1 MASVYRQD
9 LAYIH
14 DVGFGGFAADAAPG
28 ILRIL
33 GRYDLKSG
41 LVVDLGCGSGIL
53 AKVLVRSGYRVMG
66 VDASTD
72 MIRLARQ
79 RVPEGEFVKRS
90 LHTVALPACA
100 AVTAIGESL
109 NYRSASNSQGDLDA
123 LFRRVSAALLPG
135 GVFIFDVAEPAL
147 AVAEHGTRSFVEG
160 RDWAVL
166 VERRANLSRRLLERR
181 IIAFRRLGKLYR
193 RSEEL
198 HRLQLYD
205 RSKIISL
212 LKQAGFRARIL
223 RRFGKQRVL
232 PGRVG
237 FLAVIPMRRTLCAVG
252 SATLAP

>member
-109 NYRSASNSQGDLDA
+109 NYRSASNSQGQVEY
-123 LFRRVSAALLPG
+123 LFLTWPSPPWRSLNTAREASWKEGIGQCLWRDERTYRGGCLSAVSSH
-135 GVFIFDVAEPAL
+135 FD
-147 AVAEHGTRSFVEG
+147 G
-160 RDWAVL
+160 
-166 VERRANLSRRLLERR
+166 
-181 IIAFRRLGKLYR
+181 
-193 RSEEL
+193 
-198 HRLQLYD
+198 
-205 RSKIISL
+205 
-212 LKQAGFRARIL
+212 
-223 RRFGKQRVL
+223 
-232 PGRVG
+232 
-237 FLAVIPMRRTLCAVG
+237 
-252 SATLAP
+252 